1 MNYRTLY
8 VVAVPLIAE
17 HLLSTEDQGVKG
29 LYEVNALP
37 AGINDA
43 QAASLAREAFHGCI
57 AVGNPGDFSVLVFDP
72 VTKRELTPGSYEVDS
87 GHDCTKVQTEV
98 LGWMVDALESTQWV
112 KAQEDHSPGL

>member
-17 HLLSTEDQGVKG
+17 HLLNTEDHDVKG

-37 AGINDA
+37 AVINDA

-72 VTKRELTPGSYEVDS
+72 VAKQELTPSSYEMDS
-87 GHDCTKVQTEV
+87 GHDCTKVQNEV
-98 LGWMVDALESTQWV
+98 PGWMLNALESTPWV
-112 KAQEDHSPGL
+112 KAEQDGSPSL